1 MAKATQTKTTKK
13 KTTVTVKAKST
24 NSGDMMK
31 CNVCG
36 GTGWQKKPA
45 KKKK

>member
-1 MAKATQTKTTKK
+1 MAKQTVKTTSK
-13 KTTVTVKAKST
+13 KTTVTVKAKSSS
-24 NSGDMMK
+24 NGDMMK

-36 GTGWQKKPA
+36 GTGYQKKPT